1 MVHRQGQ
8 DLIPVRILGLPLD
21 VYQRASEHSDELLR
35 EFALIREDNSERVP
49 DRLLSLMD
57 ELRARF
63 GAFTAAPTSALH
75 DALARDEEQIDLVYV
90 VPPEAADA
98 AVRLG
103 TLLDEADEFCRA
115 GELLTLATVPE
126 GVAFRRWFLE
136 EFVSQIGGRPPRPWA
151 DVMEGTADG

>member
-1 MVHRQGQ
+1 
-8 DLIPVRILGLPLD
+8 
-21 VYQRASEHSDELLR
+21 
-35 EFALIREDNSERVP
+35 
-49 DRLLSLMD
+49 MD
-57 ELRARF
+57 ELQARF
-63 GAFTAAPTSALH
+63 GAFTAGPTGVIH
-75 DALARDEEQIDLVYV
+75 DALARDEETVDLVYA

-98 AVRLG
+98 AIRLG

-126 GVAFRRWFLE
+126 GVAFRRWFLG